1 MKRIIIIFLTLSL
14 LLPFPTIKAKAEFS
28 VSAAAAI
35 VVNAATGEV
44 LYSQNETLKLPMAST
59 TKIMT
64 AILLLENA
72 DLEKEIT
79 TTTEMVTVEGSSMG
93 LLPGD
98 TVSYR
103 TLLYGMMLPS
113 GNDAATTVAVSLGG
127 SLEGFSIMMNKKAAE
142 LNMDNTNF
150 VTPSGLDS
158 KLHYSTVED
167 LANLSVYAMKNE
179 IFREVVSTKEISV
192 EYGNPP
198 YRRSLY
204 GHNKLLDNYTYATGV
219 KTGYTSKSG
228 RCLVSSAKKGNAEL
242 IAVTLN
248 DSNTVSSHVS
258 LLDYGFSLLQE
269 QTLELPYEFSKIP
282 VISGQISNAKLKV
295 NTKTVSLSAAE
306 RESLEYK
313 INLKKFVYAPIKKNT
328 KVGSIEFSTKNG
340 KIAELDI
347 LIKNTVKM
355 QTSTKKSFLQ
365 NYVENLMSLIN

>member
-1 MKRIIIIFLTLSL
+1 M
-14 LLPFPTIKAKAEFS
+14 
-28 VSAAAAI
+28 SAAAAI

-44 LYSQNETLKLPMAST
+44 LYSQNAKLKLPMAST

-72 DLEKEIT
+72 DPNKEIT
-79 TTTEMVTVEGSSMG
+79 TTAEMVTVEGSSMG

-113 GNDAATTVAVSLGG
+113 GNDAATTVAISLGG
-127 SLEGFSIMMNKKAAE
+127 SLEGFSLMMNKKAAE

-158 KLHYSTVED
+158 ELHYSTVED
-167 LANLSVYAMKNE
+167 MAKLAVYAMKNKT
-179 IFREVVSTKEISV
+179 FREVVSTKEISV

-198 YRRSLY
+198 YRRRLY
-204 GHNKLLDNYTYATGV
+204 GHNKLLDNYSFATGI

-248 DSNTVSSHVS
+248 DSNTISSHS
-258 LLDYGFSLLQE
+258 ALLDYGFSLLQE
-269 QTLELPYEFSKIP
+269 KVLELPYEFSKIP
-282 VISGQISNAKLKV
+282 VISGLSSKAELKV
-295 NTKTVSLSAAE
+295 NTRTVALSAAE
-306 RESLEYK
+306 RESLEYS
-313 INLKKFVYAPIKKNT
+313 INLKPFVYAPIKKNT
-328 KVGSIEFSTKNG
+328 KVGNIQFFTKNG

-355 QTSTKKSFLQ
+355 QTNAKKSFLEK
-365 NYVENLMSLIN
+365 YIENLVSLIN